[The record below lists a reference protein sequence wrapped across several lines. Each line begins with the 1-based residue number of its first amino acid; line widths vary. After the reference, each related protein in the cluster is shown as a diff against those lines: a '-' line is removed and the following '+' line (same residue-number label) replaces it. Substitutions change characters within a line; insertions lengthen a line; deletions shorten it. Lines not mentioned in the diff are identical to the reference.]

1 MSNIP
6 YNTSNPN
13 AGFNLI
19 ENFEN
24 INSPANVVFD
34 ETTGHFKINNSTT
47 LTSVCPHNGCRLN
60 YNKNE
65 QKFVCPCHNS
75 KFNLNGKCLQG
86 PACPNSIKL

>member
-1 MSNIP
+1 MPNIP
-6 YNTSNPN
+6 YNISNPN

-19 ENFEN
+19 ENFETV
-24 INSPANVVFD
+24 NSPANVVFD
-34 ETTGHFKINNSTT
+34 EKTENYIVNDNTK

-86 PACPNSIKL
+86 PACPNSIKM